1 VLESYI
7 RQLIEASAEAGM
19 PEAHFAWQ
27 GGEPTMLG
35 VDYFRQIVA
44 LQKKYLPAG
53 MKVSNALQTNGI
65 LLDDTWGSFLRDNG
79 FLVGISI
86 DGPKKVH
93 DRYRRTRADQPTFDD
108 VMRGLEVLQRNQ
120 VEYNSLT
127 VVQRANGGKGKEVFQ
142 FLKTR
147 GIDFMQFIPIAERNG
162 VDGLASVPQVDMD
175 PGNTVTS
182 WSVNPR
188 AYGKFLCDVFDTWFK
203 SDVGK
208 IYVQF
213 FDVQLGLWLGGPSS
227 LCVYAEDCGNGLALE
242 HDGSLYSCDHY
253 VYPEYRL
260 GKITETPMRDML
272 WSDRQEAFGR
282 AKSADLTAQCRACKY
297 RFACNGGCP
306 KHRFAKSRDGETG
319 HQYFCESYQMF
330 FAHAGERMR
339 EMARLVSMGHPA
351 AEAPLR
357 VKRG

>member
-1 VLESYI
+1 
-7 RQLIEASAEAGM
+7 
-19 PEAHFAWQ
+19 
-27 GGEPTMLG
+27 
-35 VDYFRQIVA
+35 
-44 LQKKYLPAG
+44 
-53 MKVSNALQTNGI
+53 
-65 LLDDTWGSFLRDNG
+65 
-79 FLVGISI
+79 
-86 DGPKKVH
+86 
-93 DRYRRTRADQPTFDD
+93 
-108 VMRGLEVLQRNQ
+108 
-120 VEYNSLT
+120 
-127 VVQRANGGKGKEVFQ
+127 
-142 FLKTR
+142 
-147 GIDFMQFIPIAERNG
+147 MQFIPIAERNG